1 MDNMATAE
9 YTSVPSLTYR
19 LYTPFSKV
27 LSHIAQKKWAFLLL
41 LLPPLLFLTLFFVVP
56 MAMFLREGFVAVD
69 PHSAARTLSFGN
81 YVRFLGSPDY
91 LKVLWNTLRLGVI
104 VTFLCLLLGYPLA
117 YAMAR
122 FGPRWQR
129 WILVAVIS
137 PLMVSVV
144 IRTFAW
150 QVILR
155 NRGPL
160 NDFLIATGIVDT
172 PVRLLFTF
180 TGVVI
185 GLVHVFLPYMVLPLA
200 SVIEKIDPRLEEA
213 ARSLGANVFR
223 RFFEVV
229 LPLSMPGILAGSML
243 VFTASVSAYVVPEL
257 LGGERVQV
265 VPTMV
270 TQQILIL
277 LDWQFGAAIATILIL
292 LTLLVLALYRWL
304 SRRSFQPAK

>member
-9 YTSVPSLTYR
+9 YTSVPSLSYR
-19 LYTPFSKV
+19 LYAPFSKA
-27 LSHIAQKKWAFLLL
+27 LSHVAQQKWAFLLL
-41 LLPPLLFLTLFFVVP
+41 LLPPLLFLVMFFIVP
-56 MAMFLREGFVAVD
+56 MALFLREGFVAVD

-81 YVRFLGSPDY
+81 YVHFLGSPDY

-117 YAMAR
+117 YAMVR

-160 NDFLIATGIVDT
+160 NDFLIATGIVHS
-172 PVRLLFTF
+172 PLRLLFTF

-200 SVIEKIDPRLEEA
+200 SVIEKMDTRLEEA

-277 LDWQFGAAIATILIL
+277 LDWQFGAAMATILIM
-292 LTLLVLALYRWL
+292 LTLLVLLLYRWL
-304 SRRSFQPAK
+304 SRHSFQAAK

>member
-1 MDNMATAE
+1 MASAE
-9 YTSVPSLTYR
+9 HVAVPSLSRR
-19 LYTPFSKV
+19 LYAPVSAVVTHV
-27 LSHIAQKKWAFLLL
+27 AQKKHAYLLL
-41 LLPPLLFLTLFFVVP
+41 LLPPLLFLIVFFVLP
-56 MAMFLREGFVAVD
+56 MLLFLREGFVGVEEATRER
-69 PHSAARTLSFGN
+69 SFTLAN
-81 YVRFLGSPDY
+81 YMRFLGSPAHM
-91 LKVLWNTLRLGVI
+91 KVLWNSLKLGVV
-104 VTFLCLLLGYPLA
+104 VTALCLVVGYPLA

-129 WILVAVIS
+129 WILIAVIS
-137 PLMVSVV
+137 PLMISVV

-160 NDFLIATGIVDT
+160 NDFLIDLGIIDS
-172 PVRLLFTF
+172 PLRLLFTF

-185 GLVHVFLPYMVLPLA
+185 GLMHVFLPYMVLPLA
-200 SVIEKIDPRLEEA
+200 AVIEKMDPKLEEA
-213 ARSLGANVFR
+213 ARSLGANAFR

-229 LPLSMPGILAGSML
+229 LPLSVPGILAGSML

-265 VPTMV
+265 IPTML

-277 LDWQFGAAIATILIL
+277 LDWQFGAAISTILIA
-292 LTLLVLALYRWL
+292 LTFAILVAYWWL
-304 SRRSFQPAK
+304 SRRTLNTMA

>member
-1 MDNMATAE
+1 
-9 YTSVPSLTYR
+9 
-19 LYTPFSKV
+19 
-27 LSHIAQKKWAFLLL
+27 
-41 LLPPLLFLTLFFVVP
+41 
-56 MAMFLREGFVAVD
+56 VAVD
-69 PHSAARTLSFGN
+69 AHSAERTLSFAN
-81 YVRFLGSPDY
+81 YVHFLGSPDY

-160 NDFLIATGIVDT
+160 NDLLIATGIVHS
-172 PVRLLFTF
+172 PLRLLFTF

-200 SVIEKIDPRLEEA
+200 SVIEKMDPKLEEA

-257 LGGERVQV
+257 LGGERIQV

-277 LDWQFGAAIATILIL
+277 LDWQFGAAMATILIM
-292 LTLLVLALYRWL
+292 LTLLVLLLYRWL
-304 SRRSFQPAK
+304 SRHSFQAGK

>member
-1 MDNMATAE
+1 MAATEHIAVS
-9 YTSVPSLTYR
+9 SVGHR
-19 LYTPFSKV
+19 LYAP
-27 LSHIAQKKWAFLLL
+27 LSAVVTCIAQKRMAYLLL
-41 LLPPLLFLTLFFVVP
+41 LLPPLMFLVAFFVLP
-56 MAMFLREGFVAVD
+56 MLLFLRESFIGAGEVEQ
-69 PHSAARTLSFGN
+69 ARTLTLAN
-81 YVRFLGSPDY
+81 YLRFLQSPEH
-91 LKVLWNTLRLGVI
+91 LKVLWNSLRLGFI
-104 VTFLCLLLGYPLA
+104 VTGLCLVIGYPLA

-122 FGPRWQR
+122 LGPVWQR
-129 WILVAVIS
+129 WILIAVIS

-160 NDFLIATGIVDT
+160 NDLLMAMGITDS
-172 PVRLLFTF
+172 PIRLLFTF

-200 SVIEKIDPRLEEA
+200 SVIEKTDPRLEEA
-213 ARSLGANVFR
+213 AGSLGAR

-229 LPLSMPGILAGSML
+229 LPLSVPGILAGSML

-257 LGGERVQV
+257 LGGERIQV

-277 LDWQFGAAIATILIL
+277 LDWQFGAAVSSILIL
-292 LTLLVLALYRWL
+292 ITFAVLVAYWWL
-304 SRRSFQPAK
+304 SRRSLRAMG

>member
-1 MDNMATAE
+1 MATTEHIA
-9 YTSVPSLTYR
+9 VPSLSHR
-19 LYTPFSKV
+19 LYAP
-27 LSHIAQKKWAFLLL
+27 LSAVVTCVAQKRMAYLLL
-41 LLPPLLFLTLFFVVP
+41 LLPPLMFLVLFFVLP
-56 MAMFLREGFVAVD
+56 MLLFLREGFV
-69 PHSAARTLSFGN
+69 SAGGADQSPTLTFAN
-81 YVRFLGSPDY
+81 YLRFLQSPDH
-91 LKVLWNTLRLGVI
+91 LKVLWNSMRLGVI
-104 VTFLCLLLGYPLA
+104 VTGLCLVIGYPLA

-122 FGPRWQR
+122 LGPIWQR
-129 WILVAVIS
+129 WILITVIS

-144 IRTFAW
+144 IRTFSW

-160 NDFLIATGIVDT
+160 NDFLMAIGIIDS
-172 PVRLLFTF
+172 PIRLLFTF

-213 ARSLGANVFR
+213 AGSLGANGFR
-223 RFFEVV
+223 RFFEVI
-229 LPLSMPGILAGSML
+229 LPLSVPGILAGSML

-257 LGGERVQV
+257 LGGERIQV

-277 LDWQFGAAIATILIL
+277 LDWQFGAAVSSILIL
-292 LTLLVLALYRWL
+292 LTFAILVAYWWL
-304 SRRSFQPAK
+304 SKRSLRTIG

>member
-9 YTSVPSLTYR
+9 YTSVPSLSYR
-19 LYTPFSKV
+19 LYAPFSKA
-27 LSHIAQKKWAFLLL
+27 LSHVAQQKWAFLLL
-41 LLPPLLFLTLFFVVP
+41 LLPPLLFLIMFFIVP
-56 MAMFLREGFVAVD
+56 MALFLREGFVAVD

-81 YVRFLGSPDY
+81 YVHFLGSPDY

-160 NDFLIATGIVDT
+160 NDFLIATGITDS
-172 PVRLLFTF
+172 PLRLLFTF

-200 SVIEKIDPRLEEA
+200 SVIEKMDPRLEEA

-277 LDWQFGAAIATILIL
+277 LDWQFGAAMATILIM
-292 LTLLVLALYRWL
+292 LTLLVLLLYRWL
-304 SRRSFQPAK
+304 SRHSFQAGK